1 MQPEKITI
9 AEMCAAA
16 ADVFAVSAKFLLIE
30 PYLPAVT
37 A

>member
-1 MQPEKITI
+1 MIPEKITI

-16 ADVFAVSAKFLLIE
+16 ADLFAVSDAF
-30 PYLPAVT
+30 LPAVT